1 MNINIYIY
9 IYAICIYVKI
19 HLIYYYILL
28 LVCISMNTTELP
40 RGVTQASQAGTAP
53 RQVGI
58 QQLPPSQ
65 KPTVEARKLE
75 RHYPHA
81 LKVKYKGS

>member
-1 MNINIYIY
+1 MLY

-19 HLIYYYILL
+19 HIIYYYILL

-53 RQVGI
+53 RQVEI

-65 KPTVEARKLE
+65 KPTYITEIL
-75 RHYPHA
+75 
-81 LKVKYKGS
+81 